1 MPPFSADCPR
11 PDVVLLDVGGVFL
24 LPNPIHLGEV
34 FTRAGFEVPA
44 AVMLEAHYEGA
55 IAYTEPYNGDFPSR
69 DFWTTYCTTYA
80 AVCGVPDVSR
90 AQVVDHMM
98 SLVTT
103 SVIWTHVIDGAK
115 EGLHELLDTGVAV
128 GVVSNADGTIAED
141 LRSFE
146 ILQVGPGMGAN
157 VRCVIDSG
165 AVGVQ
170 KPDPRIFKIALDAL
184 DATPD
189 HVWYVGD
196 TPAIDVVGSRRAGI
210 HPVLMD
216 PHDLTDHLGVDRV
229 HSMHELAS
237 RVRAARQTI
246 A

>member
-1 MPPFSADCPR
+1 MPPFSATSPR

-24 LPNPIHLGEV
+24 LPNPLHLASA

-44 AVMLEAHYEGA
+44 PVMLEAHYEAA
-55 IAYTEPYNGDFPSR
+55 IAFTEPFDEEFPSR
-69 DFWTTYCTTYA
+69 AFWTEYCTTYTA
-80 AVCGVPDVSR
+80 ACGVPDVSR
-90 AQVVDHMM
+90 AEVVDHMM
-98 SLVTT
+98 NLVTT
-103 SVIWTHVIDGAK
+103 SMVWTHVIDGAK
-115 EGLHELLDTGVAV
+115 EGLEELLDTGVAV

-141 LRSFE
+141 LRSLE
-146 ILQVGPGMGAN
+146 LLQVGPGMGAN

-184 DATPD
+184 DADPA

-216 PHDLTDHLGVDRV
+216 PHDLTEHLGVDRV

-237 RVRAARQTI
+237 RVRAARREL